1 MLCVF
6 YSPYLKPLVVTHGK
20 HFASES
26 DWLIHTGRAVVGSK
40 DTVILVG
47 TVDLTV
53 SSLPVDQL

>member
-1 MLCVF
+1 M
-6 YSPYLKPLVVTHGK
+6 
-20 HFASES
+20 
-26 DWLIHTGRAVVGSK
+26 HTGRAVVGSK